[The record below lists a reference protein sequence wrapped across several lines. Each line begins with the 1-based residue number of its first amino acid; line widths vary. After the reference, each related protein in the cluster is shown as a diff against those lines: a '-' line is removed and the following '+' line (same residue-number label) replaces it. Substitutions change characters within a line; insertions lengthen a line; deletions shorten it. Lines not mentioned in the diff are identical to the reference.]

1 MSQISNSNPSTT
13 RLDEVLAR
21 ARERCLIASTQKD
34 SENPTPNSTT
44 GNPNP
49 TKLESIYDVI
59 ERSLGYGIEPPVFR
73 GKSRP
78 PMETYTVTA
87 TEGGSVHRATNEYVL
102 WYGQTFGFDKTPD
115 RSGPRPPCRSNQTVG
130 GKIDF

>member
-78 PMETYTVTA
+78 PY
-87 TEGGSVHRATNEYVL
+87 GDVHSHGYGRGKRPSRNERIRSLVRTDL
-102 WYGQTFGFDKTPD
+102 W
-115 RSGPRPPCRSNQTVG
+115 
-130 GKIDF
+130 I